1 MKFQIR
7 EPESA
12 AFPLAPMIDV
22 VFLLLIFFIA
32 TMQFS
37 QSERELNV
45 SVPVAEEGA
54 DAKQTVGE
62 IIVNVREDGGVVV
75 DNAEMTQTDLFAK
88 LTRIAAVHKNQAI
101 RIRGDGKVEYQKI
114 VEVIDVCQKAGIPN
128 ISFATQVQRKQKWY
142 PLTVCEIAF

>member
-1 MKFQIR
+1 MKFQTT
-7 EPESA
+7 EPELA
-12 AFPLAPMIDV
+12 VFPLAPMIDV

-54 DAKQTVGE
+54 DARQTVGE

-75 DNAEMTQTDLFAK
+75 DNAEMSQDQLFAK

-128 ISFATQVQRKQKWY
+128 ISFATQVQRKQK
-142 PLTVCEIAF
+142 

>member
-1 MKFQIR
+1 MKFQNK

-54 DAKQTVGE
+54 DARQTVGE
-62 IIVNVREDGGVVV
+62 IIVNVKEDGEVVV
-75 DNAEMTQTDLFAK
+75 DNAVMTQAQLFEK
-88 LTRIAAVHKNQAI
+88 LKRIAAVHQNQAI
-101 RIRGDGKVEYQKI
+101 RIRGDGQVEYQKI

-128 ISFATQVQRKQKWY
+128 ISFATQVQRKRN
-142 PLTVCEIAF
+142 

>member
-1 MKFQIR
+1 MKFQTR

-37 QSERELNV
+37 KSERELNV

-54 DAKQTVGE
+54 DAKQTLGE
-62 IIVNVREDGGVVV
+62 IIVNVREDGTVVV
-75 DNAEMTQTDLFAK
+75 DKMEMTQDQLYAK
-88 LTRIAAVHKNQAI
+88 LSRIAAVHKNQAI
-101 RIRGDGKVEYQKI
+101 RIRGDSKVAYQKI

-128 ISFATQVQRKQKWY
+128 ISFATQVQRRRR
-142 PLTVCEIAF
+142 

>member
-1 MKFQIR
+1 MKFQTR

-12 AFPLAPMIDV
+12 VFPLAPMIDV

-54 DAKQTVGE
+54 DAHQTVGE
-62 IIVNVREDGGVVV
+62 IIVNVRESGEVVV
-75 DNAEMTQTDLFAK
+75 DNAVMTQEQLFAK

-128 ISFATQVQRKQKWY
+128 ISFATQVQRKRN
-142 PLTVCEIAF
+142 

>member
-1 MKFQIR
+1 MKFQNK

-54 DAKQTVGE
+54 DARQTVGE
-62 IIVNVREDGGVVV
+62 IIVNVKEDGEVVV
-75 DNAEMTQTDLFAK
+75 DNAVMTQAQLFEK
-88 LTRIAAVHKNQAI
+88 LKRIAAVHQNQAI
-101 RIRGDGKVEYQKI
+101 RIRGDGLVEYQKI

-128 ISFATQVQRKQKWY
+128 ISFATQVQRKRN
-142 PLTVCEIAF
+142 

>member
-1 MKFQIR
+1 MKFNNR

-54 DAKQTVGE
+54 DAQQTVGE
-62 IIVNVREDGGVVV
+62 IIVNVKENGEVVV
-75 DNAEMTQTDLFAK
+75 DNSVMSQDQLYAK

-114 VEVIDVCQKAGIPN
+114 VQVIDVCQKAGIPN
-128 ISFATQVQRKQKWY
+128 ISFATQVRKKQ
-142 PLTVCEIAF
+142 

>member
-1 MKFQIR
+1 MKFQVK
-7 EPESA
+7 EPDVA
-12 AFPLAPMIDV
+12 VFPLAPMIDV

-62 IIVNVREDGGVVV
+62 IIVNVRDDGSVIV
-75 DNAEMTQTDLFAK
+75 DKAEMTQAQLFSK
-88 LTRIAAVHKNQAI
+88 LTRIAAVHQNQAI

-128 ISFATQVQRKQKWY
+128 ISFATQVQRKR
-142 PLTVCEIAF
+142 E

>member
-1 MKFQIR
+1 MKFQTT
-7 EPESA
+7 EPELA
-12 AFPLAPMIDV
+12 VFPLAPMIDV

-75 DNAEMTQTDLFAK
+75 DHAELTQDQLFAK

-114 VEVIDVCQKAGIPN
+114 VEIIDVCQKAGIPN
-128 ISFATQVQRKQKWY
+128 ISFATQVQRKQK
-142 PLTVCEIAF
+142 

>member
-1 MKFQIR
+1 MKFQNK

-37 QSERELNV
+37 QSERELEV

-54 DAKQTVGE
+54 DARQTVGE
-62 IIVNVREDGGVVV
+62 IIVNVKEDGEVVV
-75 DNAEMTQTDLFAK
+75 GNAVMTQAQLFEK
-88 LTRIAAVHKNQAI
+88 LQRIAAVHKNLAKNQAI
-101 RIRGDGKVEYQKI
+101 RIRGDGQVEYQKI

-128 ISFATQVQRKQKWY
+128 ISFATQVQRKRN
-142 PLTVCEIAF
+142 

>member
-1 MKFQIR
+1 MKFQTR
-7 EPESA
+7 EPEKA
-12 AFPLAPMIDV
+12 DFPLAPMVDV

-32 TMQFS
+32 TMQYT

-54 DAKQTVGE
+54 DARQTVGE
-62 IIVNVREDGGVVV
+62 IIVNVRESGEVVV
-75 DNAEMTQTDLFAK
+75 DKTVMDKKQLFGK
-88 LTRIAAVHKNQAI
+88 LQRIAAVHKNQAI

-128 ISFATQVQRKQKWY
+128 ISFATQVQRKKK
-142 PLTVCEIAF
+142 

>member
-1 MKFQIR
+1 MKFQNK

-12 AFPLAPMIDV
+12 VFPLAPMIDV

-37 QSERELNV
+37 QSERELEV

-54 DAKQTVGE
+54 DARQTVGE
-62 IIVNVREDGGVVV
+62 IIVNVKEDGEVLV
-75 DNAEMTQTDLFAK
+75 DNAVMTQAQLFEK
-88 LTRIAAVHKNQAI
+88 LQRISAIHPNQAI
-101 RIRGDGKVEYQKI
+101 RIRGDGQVEYQKI

-128 ISFATQVQRKQKWY
+128 ISFATQVQRKRN
-142 PLTVCEIAF
+142 

>member
-1 MKFQIR
+1 MKFQVR
-7 EPESA
+7 EPDVA
-12 AFPLAPMIDV
+12 VFPLAPMVDV

-62 IIVNVREDGGVVV
+62 IIVNVRADGTVVV
-75 DNAEMTQTDLFAK
+75 DQAEMSQAQLFAK

-101 RIRGDGKVEYQKI
+101 RIRGDSKVEYQKI

-128 ISFATQVQRKQKWY
+128 ISFATQVQGKRK
-142 PLTVCEIAF
+142 

>member
-1 MKFQIR
+1 MKFQNK

-12 AFPLAPMIDV
+12 AFPSAPMIDV

-54 DAKQTVGE
+54 DARQTVGE
-62 IIVNVREDGGVVV
+62 IIVNVKEDGEVVV
-75 DNAEMTQTDLFAK
+75 DNAVMTQAQLFEK
-88 LTRIAAVHKNQAI
+88 LQRIAAVHKNQAI
-101 RIRGDGKVEYQKI
+101 RIRGDGQVEYQKI

-128 ISFATQVQRKQKWY
+128 ISFATQVQRKRN
-142 PLTVCEIAF
+142 

>member
-1 MKFQIR
+1 MKFQNK

-54 DAKQTVGE
+54 DARQTVGE
-62 IIVNVREDGGVVV
+62 IIINVKDDGEVII
-75 DNAEMTQTDLFAK
+75 DNTIMTQEQLYEK
-88 LTRIAAVHKNQAI
+88 LQRISAVHENQAI

-114 VEVIDVCQKAGIPN
+114 VQVIDVCQKAGIPN
-128 ISFATQVQRKQKWY
+128 ISFATQVQRKRN
-142 PLTVCEIAF
+142 

>member
-1 MKFQIR
+1 MGYFFSMKFQTT
-7 EPESA
+7 EPELA
-12 AFPLAPMIDV
+12 VFPLAPMIDV

-75 DNAEMTQTDLFAK
+75 DHAELTQDQLFAK

-114 VEVIDVCQKAGIPN
+114 VEIIDVCQKAGIPN
-128 ISFATQVQRKQKWY
+128 ISFATQVQRKQK
-142 PLTVCEIAF
+142 

>member
-1 MKFQIR
+1 MV
-7 EPESA
+7 
-12 AFPLAPMIDV
+12 DV

-32 TMQFS
+32 TMQYT

-54 DAKQTVGE
+54 DARQTVGE
-62 IIVNVREDGGVVV
+62 IIVNVRESGEVVV
-75 DNAEMTQTDLFAK
+75 DKSVMDKTQLFEK
-88 LTRIAAVHKNQAI
+88 LKRIAAVHKNQAI

-128 ISFATQVQRKQKWY
+128 ISFATQVQRKK
-142 PLTVCEIAF
+142 

>member
-1 MKFQIR
+1 MKFQNK

-54 DAKQTVGE
+54 DARQTVGE
-62 IIVNVREDGGVVV
+62 IIVNVKEDGEVVV
-75 DNAEMTQTDLFAK
+75 DNAVMTQAQLFEK
-88 LTRIAAVHKNQAI
+88 LQRIAAVHKNQAI
-101 RIRGDGKVEYQKI
+101 RIRGDGQVEYQKI

-128 ISFATQVQRKQKWY
+128 ISFATQVQRKRN
-142 PLTVCEIAF
+142 

>member
-1 MKFQIR
+1 MKFQTT

-54 DAKQTVGE
+54 DARQTVLGPC
-62 IIVNVREDGGVVV
+62 R
-75 DNAEMTQTDLFAK
+75 
-88 LTRIAAVHKNQAI
+88 H
-101 RIRGDGKVEYQKI
+101 
-114 VEVIDVCQKAGIPN
+114 
-128 ISFATQVQRKQKWY
+128 QRRD
-142 PLTVCEIAF
+142 

>member
-1 MKFQIR
+1 MKFQVR
-7 EPESA
+7 EPEAA

-62 IIVNVREDGGVVV
+62 IIINVRENGEVVV
-75 DNAEMTQTDLFAK
+75 DSTVMTQKQLYAK
-88 LTRIAAVHKNQAI
+88 LSRIAAVHGNQAI
-101 RIRGDGKVEYQKI
+101 RIRGDAKVDYEKI
-114 VEVIDVCQKAGIPN
+114 VQVVDVCQKAGIPN
-128 ISFATQVQRKQKWY
+128 ISFATRVQRKQ
-142 PLTVCEIAF
+142 

>member
-1 MKFQIR
+1 MKFQTR

-37 QSERELNV
+37 QSEKELDV
-45 SVPVAEEGA
+45 VVPVAEEGA

-62 IIVNVREDGGVVV
+62 IIVNVRENGEVVV
-75 DNAEMTQTDLFAK
+75 DRTLMNQEQLFAK
-88 LTRIAAVHKNQAI
+88 LSRIAAVHKNQAI

-128 ISFATQVQRKQKWY
+128 ISFATQVQRKK
-142 PLTVCEIAF
+142 P

>member
-1 MKFQIR
+1 MKFQVR
-7 EPESA
+7 EPETSV
-12 AFPLAPMIDV
+12 FPLAPMVDV

-62 IIVNVREDGGVVV
+62 IIVNVRADGTVVV
-75 DNAEMTQTDLFAK
+75 NQAEMSQAQLFAK

-101 RIRGDGKVEYQKI
+101 RIRGDAKVEYQEI
-114 VEVIDVCQKAGIPN
+114 VRVIDVCQKAGIPN
-128 ISFATQVQRKQKWY
+128 ISFATQARRKSK
-142 PLTVCEIAF
+142 

>member
-1 MKFQIR
+1 MKFQTR

-37 QSERELNV
+37 KSERELNV

-54 DAKQTVGE
+54 DAKQTLGE
-62 IIVNVREDGGVVV
+62 IIVNVREDGTVVV
-75 DNAEMTQTDLFAK
+75 DKTEMTQEQLYAK
-88 LTRIAAVHKNQAI
+88 LSRIAAVHKNQAI
-101 RIRGDGKVEYQKI
+101 RIRGDREVAYQKI

-128 ISFATQVQRKQKWY
+128 ISFATQVQRRRK
-142 PLTVCEIAF
+142 

>member
-1 MKFQIR
+1 MKFQNK

-37 QSERELNV
+37 QSERELEV
-45 SVPVAEEGA
+45 SVPVAEEGP
-54 DAKQTVGE
+54 DARQTVGE
-62 IIVNVREDGGVVV
+62 IIVNVKEDGEVVV
-75 DNAEMTQTDLFAK
+75 DNAVMTQAQLFEK
-88 LTRIAAVHKNQAI
+88 LQRISAIHPNQAI
-101 RIRGDGKVEYQKI
+101 RIRGDGQVEYQKI

-128 ISFATQVQRKQKWY
+128 ISFATQVQRKRN
-142 PLTVCEIAF
+142 

>member
-1 MKFQIR
+1 MKFETK

-12 AFPLAPMIDV
+12 VFPLAPMIDV

-54 DAKQTVGE
+54 DARQTVGE
-62 IIVNVREDGGVVV
+62 IIVNVRETGEVVV
-75 DNAEMTQTDLFAK
+75 DNSVMTQDQLFAK

-128 ISFATQVQRKQKWY
+128 ISFATQVQRKRN
-142 PLTVCEIAF
+142 

>member
-1 MKFQIR
+1 MKFNNR

-12 AFPLAPMIDV
+12 VFPLAPMIDV

-54 DAKQTVGE
+54 DARQTVGE
-62 IIVNVREDGGVVV
+62 IIVNVKENGEVTV
-75 DNAEMTQTDLFAK
+75 DNTLMSQDQLYAK

-114 VEVIDVCQKAGIPN
+114 VQVIDVCQKAGIPN
-128 ISFATQVQRKQKWY
+128 ISFATQVQKKRK
-142 PLTVCEIAF
+142 